1 MILCREGSIIVV
13 IAVCSES
20 YHKILSENCCHR
32 QVSSWGGSEI
42 KTVQFLVPK
51 DIDPEVF
58 ARLTSM
64 LTGIFRTSNPIRGK

>member
-1 MILCREGSIIVV
+1 MNKLIETSRIYVLIEKSQRQIYSV
-13 IAVCSES
+13 IQIHC
-20 YHKILSENCCHR
+20 

-42 KTVQFLVPK
+42 KTVQFLVPR

>member
-1 MILCREGSIIVV
+1 MKKHC
-13 IAVCSES
+13 
-20 YHKILSENCCHR
+20 